1 MTGPLLAID
10 TTLDAA
16 SAAVLGAD
24 GAVRAWRTL
33 PMARGHAEAVAPL
46 ARDVMAEAGVAFSD
60 LRRLAVT
67 TGPGSFTGVRVGL
80 AFQRAMAVALAIPC
94 VGVSTL
100 EALALGQGVAGV
112 RIGAIAT
119 SGGLYI
125 AAYRDGV
132 EILAPRR
139 ADNGAEAAAILAAAG
154 LVAGAAFGSGAA
166 GLGGGFT
173 VGDPGPPGICG
184 FASLAAAGPPDIVG
198 FAHLAA
204 ARDPAAH
211 PPTPLYLR
219 APDAKLPAS

>member
-1 MTGPLLAID
+1 MTEPLLAID

-16 SAAVLGAD
+16 SAAVLGAA
-24 GAVRAWRTL
+24 GEVLAWRSL

-46 ARDVMAEAGVAFSD
+46 ARDVMAEIGLAFGQ

-80 AFQRAMAVALAIPC
+80 AFQRSMAVALAIPC

-100 EALALGQGVAGV
+100 EALALGQGESGA

-119 SGGLYI
+119 PGGFYV
-125 AAYRDGV
+125 AAFRDGAAA
-132 EILAPRR
+132 LAPMR
-139 ADNGAEAAAILAAAG
+139 ADSATDAAAALAAAG
-154 LVAGAAFGSGAA
+154 VTDALAFGSGAA
-166 GLGGGFT
+166 GLGGGFAIGG
-173 VGDPGPPGICG
+173 VGPVE
-184 FASLAAAGPPDIVG
+184 IVG
-198 FAHLAA
+198 LARLAA
-204 ARDPAAH
+204 ARDPATH